1 MDLIP
6 KIFCISS
13 VSHRCETCYSHVDL
27 VDLVLQLFVRRKVLQ
42 ELLLLVLTASVS
54 VVVVTAHVAARQLG
68 LRVQIVGQAPGNRNK
83 INTSEPS
90 STL

>member
-27 VDLVLQLFVRRKVLQ
+27 VDLVLQLFVRGKVLQ

-68 LRVQIVGQAPGNRNK
+68 LRVQIVGQTPGNINN